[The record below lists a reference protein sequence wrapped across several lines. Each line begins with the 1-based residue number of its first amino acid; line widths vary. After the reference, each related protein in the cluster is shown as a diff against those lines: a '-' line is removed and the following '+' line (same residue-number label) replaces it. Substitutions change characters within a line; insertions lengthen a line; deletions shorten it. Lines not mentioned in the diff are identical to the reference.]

1 MINGEENLDATNVV
15 SQERREEEEDSHR
28 RHTSSPIPTDD
39 GVPPPAS
46 RPPKG
51 AKPQTLLTNS
61 QIRSPKAEASEVDK
75 ASQAST
81 ASSSR
86 DPPSNPTRNSR
97 AEDSACLLSQ
107 ANPKSEASPSS
118 TKVTG
123 GLAKSRSTTNTSTT
137 AAHATKAISSFATP
151 TRVRSPPKVTPPTG
165 AIESPESP
173 TTPHSIGTASSPHSS
188 KAATGSAGTSA
199 NRKRGVPHIYRDYS
213 GAPDATGFARK
224 KTGGV
229 TQPFPEKLHELL
241 ERENVPT
248 IISWLPHGRAF
259 LVRKPKEFTQGIMPR

>member
-15 SQERREEEEDSHR
+15 SQERREEEEDSNR
-28 RHTSSPIPTDD
+28 RRTSYPIPTDD

-51 AKPQTLLTNS
+51 TKPRTLSPNS
-61 QIRSPKAEASEVDK
+61 QVRSSKVEALVVDK
-75 ASQAST
+75 ASQASI

-86 DPPSNPTRNSR
+86 DPPSNPNRNSS
-97 AEDSACLLSQ
+97 AEDPACLLSQ
-107 ANPKSEASPSS
+107 ANPKSEASNSS

-123 GLAKSRSTTNTSTT
+123 GLAKSSSTTNTNTT
-137 AAHATKAISSFATP
+137 AAYPTKAISSFATP
-151 TRVRSPPKVTPPTG
+151 TRARSPPKVTPPTG
-165 AIESPESP
+165 AIESPASP
-173 TTPHSIGTASSPHSS
+173 TTPHSIGTASSTHSS
-188 KAATGSAGTSA
+188 QAATGSAATSA